1 MTKKYCITFWE
12 KESVW
17 VKRTVEVSSEK
28 VLNTD
33 DKESI
38 IDAIEY
44 SDTEYI
50 ESDYAW
56 ETSDHVCYDLES
68 LQIEEIEK

>member
-1 MTKKYCITFWE
+1 MTKTYRITFWE

-17 VKRTVEVSSEK
+17 VERTVEVMSEK
-28 VLNTD
+28 DLNPD

-38 IDAIEY
+38 VDAIEEGA
-44 SDTEYI
+44 TEYL

-56 ETSDHVCYDLES
+56 ETSDHVCYDLERVKIKE
-68 LQIEEIEK
+68 L

>member
-17 VKRTVEVSSEK
+17 VKRTVEVMSEK
-28 VLNTD
+28 VLNPD

-38 IDAIEY
+38 VDAIEY
-44 SDTEYI
+44 GDVECI

-56 ETSDHVCYDLES
+56 ETSDHVCYDLEDV
-68 LQIEEIEK
+68 QIEEVEK